1 MTSPHTV
8 IDIPTNLPSVTFRPT
23 EGTITAIT
31 ATRPHETTS
40 SSWVPSWF
48 PGSPL
53 RPTTA
58 QPVER
63 EKPPAKQLQVGFDVP
78 EGAGPPQR
86 NTARSAS
93 TSETDKVAATTPV
106 ALPLKERLSRHESIG
121 GGGREAGTT
130 KTGLHKLE
138 EGKSRKTKAAP
149 PIPRTG
155 TIQNNF
161 SYDTLKERAD
171 IWKKEK
177 RQRPA
182 ACGSLSGRI
191 VLWRKS
197 LTTRGNIEI
206 SRRTPA
212 DPKIRFTQEESDK
225 HFAVQQTT
233 SSSEKTNGLLFAHRE
248 LEWDGYFDTDRE
260 DFGYDLV
267 SDQLGTMYN
276 VIDAISRDVYERR
289 ELLYYERKTKHH
301 PRTGFIRPADLVR
314 NRRPLFTSPS
324 PLSFQLVRPI
334 LPFLRLTASM
344 VPPPPLWPHSRSSR
358 VFLVASSPKLQAPS
372 PTRPILKHSLSTES
386 FKSAKSDGHLPRK
399 RPLKSVA
406 SMYSN

>member
-1 MTSPHTV
+1 MIRTCFLSVLVHWAISFSFFQ
-8 IDIPTNLPSVTFRPT
+8 IDGSEGASHAHLEIYTQSLPPDNSASDEAKSVTFRPT

-86 NTARSAS
+86 NRRDQPA
-93 TSETDKVAATTPV
+93 PV
-106 ALPLKERLSRHESIG
+106 KL
-121 GGGREAGTT
+121 T
-130 KTGLHKLE
+130 KWQQQL
-138 EGKSRKTKAAP
+138 R
-149 PIPRTG
+149 
-155 TIQNNF
+155 
-161 SYDTLKERAD
+161 YDTLKERAD

-182 ACGSLSGRI
+182 RVATVREDSFVEKEPDHSRKHRDFTEDTGR
-191 VLWRKS
+191 
-197 LTTRGNIEI
+197 
-206 SRRTPA
+206 
-212 DPKIRFTQEESDK
+212 PKIRFTQEESDK
-225 HFAVQQTT
+225 VDKDILRLMGALEHNRYPFNRDKHLLFNKLRLVRRKQM
-233 SSSEKTNGLLFAHRE
+233 GLLFAHRE
-248 LEWDGYFDTDRE
+248 LDGTGYFDTDRE

-276 VIDAISRDVYERR
+276 VIDAISRDVYELR
-289 ELLYYERKTKHH
+289 ELLYYERKNQTPPTRRGSSDRRTSSEPPPVVHITK
-301 PRTGFIRPADLVR
+301 PTVFPTRSTNP
-314 NRRPLFTSPS
+314 
-324 PLSFQLVRPI
+324 PLSSFDGI
-334 LPFLRLTASM
+334 DGTAAAAAATLQVKPSI
-344 VPPPPLWPHSRSSR
+344 
-358 VFLVASSPKLQAPS
+358 LVASSPKLQAPS

-386 FKSAKSDGHLPRK
+386 FKSAKSDDTLHE
-399 RPLKSVA
+399 A
-406 SMYSN
+406 TA